1 MEEGKKKSKNLNAS
15 FVTGAI
21 ALVFLIIGYQAALF
35 IHKAAV
41 LRIAANRDRPDTVYV
56 YVPREEM
63 PALDGK
69 DTLAARPQSDNA
81 EAKASPSAV
90 RHNAP
95 HSAKVQE
102 VREQLAPPRE
112 SFRFNPNTVSVEDLC
127 RLGFSRKQAQSILN
141 YRAKGGRFHRKEDFA
156 KSYVVA
162 DSVYA
167 RLEPYIDIPRLD
179 INSADSTALVA
190 LPGIGPFFARKIIEY
205 RERLK
210 GYSSTVQLMEIWNFD
225 REKYDKIADLVFCS
239 EPEPFGLW
247 TLPEADLARHP
258 HISKAEAHSIVL
270 YREHQPRRAWTLEG
284 LHKAGVLSEDHF
296 TGLQRCRLA
305 PAH

>member
-1 MEEGKKKSKNLNAS
+1 MEEGKKKSKSPNAS

-56 YVPREEM
+56 YVN
-63 PALDGK
+63 DG
-69 DTLAARPQSDNA
+69 DTLATASLREPARANA
-81 EAKASPSAV
+81 PERGSPPSV

-95 HSAKVQE
+95 HPPEILK
-102 VREQLAPPRE
+102 VREKLEPPRE
-112 SFRFNPNTVSVEDLC
+112 SFRFNPNTVSVEDLR
-127 RLGFSRKQAQSILN
+127 RLGFSQKQAQSILN

-167 RLEPYIDIPRLD
+167 RLEPYIEIPRLD
-179 INSADSTALVA
+179 INTADSTALVA

-210 GYSSTVQLMEIWNFD
+210 GYSSTGQLMEIWNFD

-239 EPEPFGLW
+239 KPEPFGLW

-270 YREHQPRRAWTLEG
+270 YREHQPRETWTLEG
-284 LHKAGVLSEDHF
+284 LHKAGILSEDHF

-305 PAH
+305 PAQ